1 MAAGWVQISISS
13 ISNIYKLEH
22 IIGHTLVGYLYFYRE
37 EVGKKTC
44 EGLSPSSYH
53 SSECI
58 IQLSHFKS
66 AEATSLKDTMSLK
79 VSSSSV
85 NEYEVGGRSAPRT
98 KRTSSS
104 ATAAKKGVEQNSV
117 PIDESEQ
124 DKIVEKLKFDAERQA
139 RNGRTTFNYLFLTIA
154 VIFATCLLYSIFF
167 PFEMEHEVLPCYNAV
182 FSRLSAHSP
191 ILSYPYQVY
200 YITIILRQ

>member
-1 MAAGWVQISISS
+1 
-13 ISNIYKLEH
+13 
-22 IIGHTLVGYLYFYRE
+22 
-37 EVGKKTC
+37 
-44 EGLSPSSYH
+44 
-53 SSECI
+53 
-58 IQLSHFKS
+58 
-66 AEATSLKDTMSLK
+66 MSLK
-79 VSSSSV
+79 GSSSSV

-98 KRTSSS
+98 KKSSSS
-104 ATAAKKGVEQNSV
+104 ATAAKKGVEQNTV